1 MFKTTNLSSFR
12 QLRKH
17 FLALFLPQR
26 KEKRAINCGLRSWV
40 KFKVLS
46 AEFQSGP
53 GKISDPDITD
63 KKKDF
68 QIKSNKNRQ
77 NDGKKFLI
85 RAMEDLGVT
94 ILAW

>member
-46 AEFQSGP
+46 SEFQSGP

-63 KKKDF
+63 KKRKTSRLKA
-68 QIKSNKNRQ
+68 IKIDKIM
-77 NDGKKFLI
+77 GKSS
-85 RAMEDLGVT
+85 
-94 ILAW
+94 